1 MILVRSFLF
10 AVVFYTWSAAYAV
23 AMVPMLAAPR
33 SWILAGMRF
42 WSRSVNLLLR
52 VICGIRVEI
61 RGREH
66 VPSADVL
73 IASKHQTMFDV
84 FVQFGVLRGSLFVF
98 KKELLIIPIFGW
110 IALKIGSIVV
120 DREGQATALRDMVR
134 RAQEQFRLGD
144 RQLVIFPEGTR
155 KSPGAP
161 PDYKPGVAGLYREL
175 GVPVHPVAT
184 NAGVHWPA
192 HGFLRRPGVI
202 VYEYLEPI
210 PPGLKRAE
218 FMRLLEERI
227 ETASNRLL
235 AEGL

>member
-1 MILVRSFLF
+1 LILLRSFLF
-10 AVVFYTWSAAYAV
+10 AIVFYAWSVVWAI
-23 AMVPMLAAPR
+23 AMVPMLATPR
-33 SWILAGMRF
+33 SWLLAAMRF
-42 WSRSVNLLLR
+42 WSRSLNVLLK

-61 RGREH
+61 RGQEH
-66 VPSADVL
+66 VPSADAL

-84 FVQFGVLRGSLFVF
+84 FVQFGVLKGSLFVF

-120 DREGQATALRDMVR
+120 DREKQATALRDMVR

-155 KSPGAP
+155 KAPGAP

-175 GVPVHPVAT
+175 GVAVHPVAT

-202 VYEYLEPI
+202 VYQYLEPI

-227 ETASNRLL
+227 ETASNQLL

>member
-1 MILVRSFLF
+1 MILLRSFLF
-10 AVVFYTWSAAYAV
+10 AIVFYAWSVVWAI

-33 SWILAGMRF
+33 SWLLAGMRF
-42 WSRSVNLLLR
+42 WSRSLNVLLK
-52 VICGIRVEI
+52 VICGIGVEI
-61 RGREH
+61 RGQEH
-66 VPSADVL
+66 VPSADAL

-84 FVQFGVLRGSLFVF
+84 FVQFGVLKGSLFVF

-120 DREGQATALRDMVR
+120 DRQGQATALRDMVR

-155 KSPGAP
+155 KAPGAP

-175 GVPVHPVAT
+175 GVAVHPVAT

-202 VYEYLEPI
+202 VYQYLEPI

-218 FMRLLEERI
+218 FMRILEERI

>member
-1 MILVRSFLF
+1 MILLRSFLF
-10 AVVFYTWSAAYAV
+10 AIVFYAWSVVWAI

-33 SWILAGMRF
+33 SWLLAGMRF
-42 WSRSVNLLLR
+42 WSRSLNVLLK
-52 VICGIRVEI
+52 VICGIGVEI
-61 RGREH
+61 RGQEH
-66 VPSADVL
+66 VPSADAL

-84 FVQFGVLRGSLFVF
+84 FVQFGVLKGSLFVF

-120 DREGQATALRDMVR
+120 DREKQATALRDMVR

-155 KSPGAP
+155 KAPGAP

-175 GVPVHPVAT
+175 GVAVHPVAT

-202 VYEYLEPI
+202 VYQYLEPI

-218 FMRLLEERI
+218 FMRILEERI

>member
-1 MILVRSFLF
+1 LILVRSLLF
-10 AVVFYTWSAAYAV
+10 SAIFYPWSALYAV
-23 AMVPMLAAPR
+23 AMVPVLVAPR
-33 SWILAGMRF
+33 SWMLVGMRI
-42 WSRSVNLLLR
+42 WSQSVILLLR

-61 RGREH
+61 RGRGH
-66 VPSADVL
+66 IPTGDAL

-98 KKELLIIPIFGW
+98 KKELLIIPIFSW
-110 IALKIGSIVV
+110 IALRIGSIVV
-120 DREGQATALRDMVR
+120 DRKGQATALRDMVR

-155 KSPGAP
+155 KAPGAA

-192 HGFLRRPGVI
+192 HGVLRRPGVI

-235 AEGL
+235 AEDL

>member
-1 MILVRSFLF
+1 MILLRSFLF
-10 AVVFYTWSAAYAV
+10 AIVFYAWSVVWAI

-33 SWILAGMRF
+33 SWLLAAMRF
-42 WSRSVNLLLR
+42 WSRSLNVLLK

-61 RGREH
+61 RGQEH
-66 VPSADVL
+66 VPSADAL

-84 FVQFGVLRGSLFVF
+84 FVQFGVLKGSLFVF

-120 DREGQATALRDMVR
+120 DRQGQATALRDMVR

-155 KSPGAP
+155 KAPGAP

-175 GVPVHPVAT
+175 GVAVHPVAT

-202 VYEYLEPI
+202 VYQYLEPI

-218 FMRLLEERI
+218 FMRILEERI

>member
-1 MILVRSFLF
+1 MILLRSFLF
-10 AVVFYTWSAAYAV
+10 AIVFYAWSVACAI

-33 SWILAGMRF
+33 SWLLAGMRA
-42 WSRSVNLLLR
+42 WSRSLNVLLK

-61 RGREH
+61 RGQEH
-66 VPSADVL
+66 VPSADAL

-84 FVQFGVLRGSLFVF
+84 FVQFGVLKGSLFVF

-120 DREGQATALRDMVR
+120 DRQGQATALRDMVR

-155 KSPGAP
+155 KAPGAP

-202 VYEYLEPI
+202 VYQYLEPI

>member
-1 MILVRSFLF
+1 MILLRSFLF
-10 AVVFYTWSAAYAV
+10 AIVFYAWSVAWAI

-33 SWILAGMRF
+33 SWLLAGMRF
-42 WSRSVNLLLR
+42 WSRSLNVLLK

-61 RGREH
+61 RGQEH
-66 VPSADVL
+66 VPSADAL

-84 FVQFGVLRGSLFVF
+84 FVQFGVLKGSLFVF

-120 DREGQATALRDMVR
+120 DRQGQATALRDMVR

-144 RQLVIFPEGTR
+144 RQLVIFLEGTR
-155 KSPGAP
+155 KAPGAP

-202 VYEYLEPI
+202 VYQYLEPI

>member
-1 MILVRSFLF
+1 MILLRSFLF
-10 AVVFYTWSAAYAV
+10 AIVFYAWSVVWAI

-33 SWILAGMRF
+33 SWLLAAMRF
-42 WSRSVNLLLR
+42 WSRSLNVLLK

-61 RGREH
+61 WGQEH
-66 VPSADVL
+66 VPSADAL

-84 FVQFGVLRGSLFVF
+84 FVQFGVLKGSLFVF

-120 DREGQATALRDMVR
+120 DRQGQATALRDMVR

-155 KSPGAP
+155 KAPGAP

-175 GVPVHPVAT
+175 GVAVHPVAT

-202 VYEYLEPI
+202 VYQYLEPI

-218 FMRLLEERI
+218 FMRVLEERI

>member
-1 MILVRSFLF
+1 MILLRSFLF
-10 AVVFYTWSAAYAV
+10 AIVFYAWSVVWAI

-33 SWILAGMRF
+33 SWLLAGMRF
-42 WSRSVNLLLR
+42 WSRSLNVLLK
-52 VICGIRVEI
+52 VICGIGVEI
-61 RGREH
+61 RGQEH
-66 VPSADVL
+66 VPSADAL

-84 FVQFGVLRGSLFVF
+84 FVQFGVLKGSLFVF

-120 DREGQATALRDMVR
+120 DRQGQATALRDMVR

-155 KSPGAP
+155 KAPGAP

-175 GVPVHPVAT
+175 GVAVHPVAT

-202 VYEYLEPI
+202 VYQYLEPI

-227 ETASNRLL
+227 ETASNQLL

>member
-1 MILVRSFLF
+1 LILLRSFLF
-10 AVVFYTWSAAYAV
+10 AIVFYAWSVVWAI

-33 SWILAGMRF
+33 SWLLAGMRF
-42 WSRSVNLLLR
+42 WSRSLNVLLKM
-52 VICGIRVEI
+52 ICGIGVEI
-61 RGREH
+61 RGQEH
-66 VPSADVL
+66 VPSADAL

-84 FVQFGVLRGSLFVF
+84 FVQFGVLKGSLFVF

-120 DREGQATALRDMVR
+120 DRQGQATALRDMVR

-155 KSPGAP
+155 KAPGAP

-175 GVPVHPVAT
+175 GVAVHPVAT

-202 VYEYLEPI
+202 VYQYLEPI

-218 FMRLLEERI
+218 FMRILEERI

>member
-1 MILVRSFLF
+1 LILVRSFLF
-10 AVVFYTWSAAYAV
+10 AAVFYLWSVLYAI
-23 AMVPMLAAPR
+23 ALVPVLAAPR
-33 SWILAGMRF
+33 SWMLAGMRL
-42 WSRSVNLLLR
+42 WSQSVNLLLR
-52 VICGIRVEI
+52 VICGIRVEV

-66 VPSADVL
+66 VPAGDAL
-73 IASKHQTMFDV
+73 IAAKHQTMFDV

-110 IALKIGSIVV
+110 IALRIGSIVV
-120 DREGQATALRDMVR
+120 DREGQSAALRDMVR
-134 RAQEQFRLGD
+134 RAREQFRLGD

-155 KSPGAP
+155 KAPGAP
-161 PDYKPGVAGLYREL
+161 PDYKPGVAALYREL
-175 GVPVHPVAT
+175 DVPVHPVAT

-192 HGFLRRPGVI
+192 HGFIRRPGVI

-218 FMRLLEERI
+218 FMRLLQERI
-227 ETASNRLL
+227 ETASDRLL

>member
-1 MILVRSFLF
+1 MILLRSFLF
-10 AVVFYTWSAAYAV
+10 AIVFYAWSVVWAI

-33 SWILAGMRF
+33 SWLLAAMRF
-42 WSRSVNLLLR
+42 WSRSLNVLLK

-61 RGREH
+61 RGQEH
-66 VPSADVL
+66 VPSADAL

-84 FVQFGVLRGSLFVF
+84 FVQFGVLKGSLFVF

-120 DREGQATALRDMVR
+120 DREKQATALRDMVR

-155 KSPGAP
+155 KAPGAP

-175 GVPVHPVAT
+175 GVAVHPVAT

-202 VYEYLEPI
+202 VYQYLEPI

-227 ETASNRLL
+227 ETASNQLL

>member
-10 AVVFYTWSAAYAV
+10 AAVFYLWSVLYAI
-23 AMVPMLAAPR
+23 ALVPVLAAPR
-33 SWILAGMRF
+33 SWMLAGMRL
-42 WSRSVNLLLR
+42 WSQSVNLLLR
-52 VICGIRVEI
+52 VICGIRVEV

-66 VPSADVL
+66 VPAGDAL
-73 IASKHQTMFDV
+73 IAAKHQTMFDV

-110 IALKIGSIVV
+110 IALRIGSIVV
-120 DREGQATALRDMVR
+120 DREGQSAALRDMVR
-134 RAQEQFRLGD
+134 RAREQFRLGD

-155 KSPGAP
+155 KAPGAP
-161 PDYKPGVAGLYREL
+161 PDYKPGVAALYREL
-175 GVPVHPVAT
+175 DVPAHPVAT

-192 HGFLRRPGVI
+192 HGFTRRPGVI

-218 FMRLLEERI
+218 FMRLLQERI
-227 ETASNRLL
+227 ETASDRLL

>member
-1 MILVRSFLF
+1 MILLRSFLF
-10 AVVFYTWSAAYAV
+10 AIVFYAWSVACAI

-33 SWILAGMRF
+33 SWLLAGMRF
-42 WSRSVNLLLR
+42 WSRSLNVLLK

-61 RGREH
+61 RGQEH
-66 VPSADVL
+66 VPSADAL

-84 FVQFGVLRGSLFVF
+84 FVQFGVLKGSLFVF

-120 DREGQATALRDMVR
+120 DRQGQATALRDMVR

-155 KSPGAP
+155 KAPGAP

-202 VYEYLEPI
+202 VYQYLEPI

>member
-1 MILVRSFLF
+1 MILLRSFLF
-10 AVVFYTWSAAYAV
+10 AIVFYAWSVVWAI

-33 SWILAGMRF
+33 SWLLAGMRF
-42 WSRSVNLLLR
+42 WSRSLNVLLK
-52 VICGIRVEI
+52 VICGIGVEI
-61 RGREH
+61 RGQEH
-66 VPSADVL
+66 VPSADAL

-84 FVQFGVLRGSLFVF
+84 FVQFGVLKGSLFVF

-120 DREGQATALRDMVR
+120 DRQGQATALRDMVR

-155 KSPGAP
+155 KAPGAP

-175 GVPVHPVAT
+175 GVAVHPVAT

-202 VYEYLEPI
+202 VYQYLEPV

-218 FMRLLEERI
+218 FMRILEERI

>member
-10 AVVFYTWSAAYAV
+10 AAVFYLWSVLYAI
-23 AMVPMLAAPR
+23 ALVPLLAAPR
-33 SWILAGMRF
+33 SWMLAGMRL
-42 WSRSVNLLLR
+42 WSQSVNLLLR
-52 VICGIRVEI
+52 VICGIRVEV

-66 VPSADVL
+66 VPAGDAL
-73 IASKHQTMFDV
+73 IAAKHQTMFDV

-110 IALKIGSIVV
+110 IALRIGSIVV
-120 DREGQATALRDMVR
+120 DREGQSAALRDMVR
-134 RAQEQFRLGD
+134 RAREQFRLGD

-155 KSPGAP
+155 KAPGAP
-161 PDYKPGVAGLYREL
+161 PDYKPGVAALYREL
-175 GVPVHPVAT
+175 DVPVHPVAT

-192 HGFLRRPGVI
+192 HGFTRRPGVI

-218 FMRLLEERI
+218 FMRLLQERI
-227 ETASNRLL
+227 ETASDRLL

>member
-10 AVVFYTWSAAYAV
+10 AAVFYLWSVLYAI
-23 AMVPMLAAPR
+23 ALVPVLAAPR
-33 SWILAGMRF
+33 SWMLAGMRL
-42 WSRSVNLLLR
+42 WSQSVNLLLR
-52 VICGIRVEI
+52 VICGIRVEV

-66 VPSADVL
+66 VPAGDAL
-73 IASKHQTMFDV
+73 IAAKHQTMFDV

-110 IALKIGSIVV
+110 IALRIGSIVV
-120 DREGQATALRDMVR
+120 DREGQSAALRDMVR
-134 RAQEQFRLGD
+134 RAREQFRLGD

-155 KSPGAP
+155 KAPGAP
-161 PDYKPGVAGLYREL
+161 PDYKPGVAALYREL
-175 GVPVHPVAT
+175 EVPVHPVAT

-192 HGFLRRPGVI
+192 HGFIRRPGVI
-202 VYEYLEPI
+202 VYEYLEPL

-218 FMRLLEERI
+218 FMRLLQDRI
-227 ETASNRLL
+227 ETASDRLL

>member
-1 MILVRSFLF
+1 MILIRSLLF
-10 AVVFYTWSAAYAV
+10 AIIFYAWSVVWAI

-33 SWILAGMRF
+33 SWLLAAMRF
-42 WSRSVNLLLR
+42 WSHSVNVLLR
-52 VICGIRVEI
+52 VICGIGVEI
-61 RGREH
+61 RGQEH
-66 VPSADVL
+66 VPSADAL

-84 FVQFGVLRGSLFVF
+84 FVQFGVLKGSLFVF

-120 DREGQATALRDMVR
+120 DREKQATALRDMVR

-155 KSPGAP
+155 KPPGAP

-175 GVPVHPVAT
+175 GVAVHPVAT

-202 VYEYLEPI
+202 VYQYLEPI

-227 ETASNRLL
+227 ETASNQLL

>member
-1 MILVRSFLF
+1 MILLRSFLF
-10 AVVFYTWSAAYAV
+10 AIVFYAWSVACAI

-33 SWILAGMRF
+33 SWLLVGMRF
-42 WSRSVNLLLR
+42 WSRSLNVLLK

-61 RGREH
+61 RGQEH
-66 VPSADVL
+66 VPSADAL

-84 FVQFGVLRGSLFVF
+84 FVQFGVLKGSLFVF

-120 DREGQATALRDMVR
+120 DRQGQATALRDMVR

-155 KSPGAP
+155 KAPGAP

-202 VYEYLEPI
+202 VYQYLEPI

>member
-1 MILVRSFLF
+1 MILLRSFLF
-10 AVVFYTWSAAYAV
+10 AIVFYAWSVVWAI

-33 SWILAGMRF
+33 SWLLAAMQF
-42 WSRSVNLLLR
+42 WSRSLNVLLK

-61 RGREH
+61 RGQEH
-66 VPSADVL
+66 VPSADAL

-84 FVQFGVLRGSLFVF
+84 FVQFGVLKGSLFVF

-120 DREGQATALRDMVR
+120 DRQGQATALRDMVR

-155 KSPGAP
+155 KAPGAP
-161 PDYKPGVAGLYREL
+161 PDYKPGVAGLYRER
-175 GVPVHPVAT
+175 GVAVHPVAT

-202 VYEYLEPI
+202 VYQYLEPI

-218 FMRLLEERI
+218 FMRILEERI

>member
-1 MILVRSFLF
+1 LILLRSFLF
-10 AVVFYTWSAAYAV
+10 AIVFYAWSVAWAI

-33 SWILAGMRF
+33 SWLLAGMRI
-42 WSRSVNLLLR
+42 WSLSVNVLLR

-61 RGREH
+61 RGQEH
-66 VPSADVL
+66 VPSADAL

-84 FVQFGVLRGSLFVF
+84 FVQFGVLKGSLFVF

-120 DREGQATALRDMVR
+120 DRDKQATALRDMVR

-155 KSPGAP
+155 KAPGAP

-175 GVPVHPVAT
+175 GVAVHPVAT

-202 VYEYLEPI
+202 VYQYLEPI

-227 ETASNRLL
+227 ETASNQLL

>member
-1 MILVRSFLF
+1 MILLRSFLF
-10 AVVFYTWSAAYAV
+10 AIVFYAWSVAWAI

-33 SWILAGMRF
+33 SWLLVGMRF
-42 WSRSVNLLLR
+42 WSRSLNVLLK

-61 RGREH
+61 RGQEH
-66 VPSADVL
+66 VPSADAL

-84 FVQFGVLRGSLFVF
+84 FVQFGVLKGSLFVF

-120 DREGQATALRDMVR
+120 DRQGQATALRDMVR

-155 KSPGAP
+155 KAPGAP

-175 GVPVHPVAT
+175 GVAVHPVAT

-202 VYEYLEPI
+202 VYQYLEPI

>member
-1 MILVRSFLF
+1 
-10 AVVFYTWSAAYAV
+10 
-23 AMVPMLAAPR
+23 MVPMLAAPR
-33 SWILAGMRF
+33 SWLLAAMRF
-42 WSRSVNLLLR
+42 WSRSLNVLLK
-52 VICGIRVEI
+52 VICGIGVEI
-61 RGREH
+61 RGQEH
-66 VPSADVL
+66 VPSADAL

-84 FVQFGVLRGSLFVF
+84 FVQFGVLKGSLFVF

-120 DREGQATALRDMVR
+120 DRQGQATALRDMVR

-155 KSPGAP
+155 KAPGAP

-175 GVPVHPVAT
+175 GVAVHPVAT

-202 VYEYLEPI
+202 VYQYLEPI

-227 ETASNRLL
+227 ETASNQLL

>member
-1 MILVRSFLF
+1 MILLRSFLF
-10 AVVFYTWSAAYAV
+10 AIVFYAWSVAWAI

-33 SWILAGMRF
+33 SWLLAGMRF
-42 WSRSVNLLLR
+42 WSRSLNVLLK

-61 RGREH
+61 RGQEH
-66 VPSADVL
+66 VPSADAL

-84 FVQFGVLRGSLFVF
+84 FVQFGVLKGSLFVF

-120 DREGQATALRDMVR
+120 DRQGQATALRDMVR

-155 KSPGAP
+155 KAPGAP

-202 VYEYLEPI
+202 VYQYLEPI

>member
-1 MILVRSFLF
+1 LILFRSFLF
-10 AVVFYTWSAAYAV
+10 AIVFYVWSAVYAIALIPV
-23 AMVPMLAAPR
+23 LAAPR
-33 SWILAGMRF
+33 SWLLAGMRF
-42 WSRSVNLLLR
+42 WSRSVNSLLW
-52 VICGIRVEI
+52 VICRIRVEI
-61 RGREH
+61 RGKEH

-84 FVQFGVLRGSLFVF
+84 FVQFGVLKGALFVL
-98 KKELLIIPIFGW
+98 KKELMIIPIFGW
-110 IALKIGSIVV
+110 IALRIGSIVV
-120 DREGQATALRDMVR
+120 DRDGQATALRDMVR

-155 KSPGAP
+155 KTPGAP

-175 GVPVHPVAT
+175 GVAVHPVAT

-192 HGFLRRPGVI
+192 RGFLRRPGVI
-202 VYEYLEPI
+202 VYEFLEPI

-227 ETASNRLL
+227 ETATNRLL

>member
-1 MILVRSFLF
+1 LILLRSFLF
-10 AVVFYTWSAAYAV
+10 AIVFYAWSVVWAI

-33 SWILAGMRF
+33 SWLLAGMRF
-42 WSRSVNLLLR
+42 WSRSLNVLLK
-52 VICGIRVEI
+52 VICGIGVEI
-61 RGREH
+61 RGQEH
-66 VPSADVL
+66 VPSADAL

-84 FVQFGVLRGSLFVF
+84 FVQFGVLKGSLFVF

-120 DREGQATALRDMVR
+120 DREKQATALRDMVR

-155 KSPGAP
+155 KAPGAP

-175 GVPVHPVAT
+175 GVAVHPVAT

-202 VYEYLEPI
+202 VYQYLEPI

-218 FMRLLEERI
+218 FMRILEERI

>member
-1 MILVRSFLF
+1 LILLRSFLF
-10 AVVFYTWSAAYAV
+10 AIVFYAWSVVWAI

-33 SWILAGMRF
+33 SWLLAAMRF
-42 WSRSVNLLLR
+42 WSRSLNVLLK

-61 RGREH
+61 RGQEH
-66 VPSADVL
+66 VPSADAL

-84 FVQFGVLRGSLFVF
+84 FVQFGVLKGSLFVF

-120 DREGQATALRDMVR
+120 DREKQATALRDMVR

-155 KSPGAP
+155 KAPGAP

-175 GVPVHPVAT
+175 GVAVHPVAT

-202 VYEYLEPI
+202 VYQYLEPI

-227 ETASNRLL
+227 ETASNQLL

>member
-1 MILVRSFLF
+1 LILLRSFLF
-10 AVVFYTWSAAYAV
+10 AIVFYAWSVVWAI

-33 SWILAGMRF
+33 SWLLAAMRF
-42 WSRSVNLLLR
+42 WSRSLNVLLK

-61 RGREH
+61 RGQEH
-66 VPSADVL
+66 VPSADAL

-84 FVQFGVLRGSLFVF
+84 FVQFGVLKGSLFVF

-120 DREGQATALRDMVR
+120 DRQGQATALRDMVR

-155 KSPGAP
+155 KAPGAP

-175 GVPVHPVAT
+175 GVAVHPVAT

-202 VYEYLEPI
+202 VYQYLEPI

-218 FMRLLEERI
+218 FMRILEERI

>member
-1 MILVRSFLF
+1 LILLRSFLF
-10 AVVFYTWSAAYAV
+10 AIVFYAWSVACAI

-33 SWILAGMRF
+33 SWLLAGMRF
-42 WSRSVNLLLR
+42 WSRSLNVLLK

-61 RGREH
+61 RGQEH
-66 VPSADVL
+66 VPSADAL

-84 FVQFGVLRGSLFVF
+84 FVQFGVLKGSLFVF

-120 DREGQATALRDMVR
+120 DRQGQATALRDMVR

-155 KSPGAP
+155 KAPGAP

-202 VYEYLEPI
+202 VYQYLEPI